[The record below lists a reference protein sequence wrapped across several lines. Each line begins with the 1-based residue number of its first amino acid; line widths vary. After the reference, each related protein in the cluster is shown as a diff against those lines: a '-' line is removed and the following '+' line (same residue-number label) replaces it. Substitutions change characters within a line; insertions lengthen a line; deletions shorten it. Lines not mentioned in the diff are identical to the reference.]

1 MSKTISLKSYAKT
14 LMALTAIAAPIGET
28 IAQTNKVPAEVVA
41 RRLANKKAKQQNPTA
56 AAKKAKAAGVQLY
69 GYVLQSDERDPGLYK
84 FTSNNAASISLVS
97 DNVHCYNAAT
107 YVQGTYLSSWFEEN
121 DTQVKFPIHFY
132 EYDTNT
138 WQMKIDKPSPELAY
152 SAISM
157 DLTFDPETQQVYGLF
172 SDDDYSGTYKT
183 LGKLVTTYWGE
194 NDYTSNSE
202 TIGEL
207 PESMVAITSNKS
219 GDLYTIGRSGK
230 LYAVN
235 KYSGAATVVGDTGYK
250 PFKLFQ
256 SATCDY
262 STGKI
267 YWAMLDKDDWATRI
281 IEIDPATGKG
291 TEVCNFIDNNAYDQI
306 TGLYIKQ
313 DLTLKAVPQTVSNLS
328 VDLTGL
334 TSGTVKFTMPTKDV
348 KDQALSGSLKYTVR
362 LNGVVAKTGTA
373 AAGAA
378 VTTDFTTTI
387 SGMTSVSV
395 TAEIAASSTT
405 PAAVSAPISQSV
417 RLGYDQP
424 KKPTALK
431 ASAKGQNVTLTWKAP
446 TAGVNG
452 GFFDADKLTYTVVRV
467 NSNDA
472 TDVTTLAKSLT
483 ETTYTDKIASP
494 DLTTYYY
501 KVAANNGD
509 MQSEFAESTD
519 VTIGVSVK
527 LPYENSIHSE
537 ELFDQLT
544 VIDANNDKSTWTFDS
559 GYEAATYKYNAENA
573 GDDWL
578 VSPAV
583 NMKKNAAYKFSFDA
597 INTYPVERVAA
608 AVGLAPTAEALTE
621 EIIAPTDIT
630 VDPRRHTLTGTY
642 RAKED
647 GLHYFGIHCVSEAN
661 QSTLYVDNMK
671 ITEVPTTAPE
681 VPANFKVVPGD
692 KGASYANISV
702 QAPTTTITGAA
713 LSGNVQLKIFRDGT
727 NITTFTNVAP
737 GAERTFKDEGVE
749 SANHKYSVV
758 AVNAAGE
765 EGLEATLTVYV
776 GIDKPGAVRNLKA
789 VEDLNKEGLIHVTW
803 DAPLGLHGGYIDP
816 AGLTY
821 YISIGSSSEDVSL
834 GNNNY
839 YDEQLNIKSKQE
851 YTGYSVYAVNSSGG
865 GREQWQTVTAIA
877 GPALKAP
884 MIESFKNCTMKSGPW
899 ITNMT
904 NGEIGDAYCYAATES
919 TVTLAQDNDGGLQ
932 TFSATAVGKS
942 VRSESPKVDIK
953 NMKSPVL
960 NFWAYLNGDGDEL
973 NISVQKDYGE
983 FVDVRR
989 ISTAEGTKGWN
1000 RFSID
1005 LTPYKDCKFLRIG
1018 FEGKAVK
1025 NLDNFV
1031 AYDNVAI
1038 VEKAAADLM
1047 AMSIDTEER
1056 VKAGSESVVEFSFR
1070 NNTNTDVKG
1079 TDYDIVLYKN
1089 DKEVNR
1095 IDGVDIPCD
1104 MVKTVIMKDVT
1115 SVLDPEE
1122 STYHA
1127 TVNYAKDELPENNA
1141 SAKNEVKILLPD
1153 YPVPTAL
1160 KATAAGNYVNLA
1172 WTAPDLLNRKPKV
1185 TEESFEDYKTFSID
1199 GVGGWTMYDGDKQ
1212 KTIQITLNT
1221 MFGPLKYDHAG
1232 EPMAFQVFNAEK
1244 AGIPFQTW
1252 EAHTGD
1258 QMLVSFSCASTD
1270 GGATKAQND
1279 DWLISPQLN
1288 GEAQT
1293 ISFFAKAGM
1302 GGAAIPEQFEV
1313 LYSKTSK
1320 AIANFEKLSDTED
1333 VNNVQ
1338 KWEEYQYRLPAGTK
1352 YFAIRCVS
1360 NNKFALLIDDIK
1372 FVEADSKP
1380 EELQLNGYNVYRD
1393 GKKVNKSLIS
1403 GESFTDKSLRE
1414 SAKYGYVVTAVYD
1427 KGESLASNLAEVEV
1441 TVGINDIDATDVN
1454 VNVNV
1459 EYRSIVITGAAGKT
1473 IDVYTTDGALVAQRT
1488 ATDTERISLSRGMY
1502 IVKVAG
1508 VTYKV
1513 LVK

>member
-14 LMALTAIAAPIGET
+14 LMALTVIAAPIGET

-41 RRLANKKAKQQNPTA
+41 RRLANKKAKQQNPTV
-56 AAKKAKAAGVQLY
+56 AAKKAKTAGVQLY
-69 GYVLQSDERDPGLYK
+69 GYVLASDEHDPGLYK
-84 FTSNNAASISLVS
+84 FTSNNASSISLVS

-172 SDDDYSGTYKT
+172 SDDDYSGQYKT

-207 PESMVAITSNKS
+207 PESMVAITCNRN

-235 KYSGAATVVGDTGYK
+235 KYSGAATVVGETGYE

-313 DLTLKAVPQTVSNLS
+313 DLTLKTVPQTVSNLS

-348 KDQALSGSLKYTVR
+348 KDAALSGSLKYTVR

-373 AAGAA
+373 SAGAA
-378 VTTDFTTTI
+378 VTTDFTTKI
-387 SGMTSVSV
+387 SGMTNVSV

-405 PAAVSAPISQSV
+405 PAAVSAPVSQSV

-472 TDVTTLAKSLT
+472 TDVTTLADGLT
-483 ETTYTDKIASP
+483 ENTYTDNIASP

-509 MQSEFAESTD
+509 MQSEFAESAN

-559 GYEAATYKYNAENA
+559 DYEAATYKYNAENA

-597 INTYPVERVAA
+597 VNTYPVERVAA
-608 AVGLAPTAEALTE
+608 SVGLAPTAEALTE

-630 VDPRRHTLTGTY
+630 YDPRRHTLTGTY

-647 GLHYFGIHCVSEAN
+647 GLHYFGIHSVSEAN
-661 QSTLYVDNMK
+661 QSALFVDNMK

-713 LSGNVQLKIFRDGT
+713 LSGNVQLKLFRDGT

-749 SANHKYSVV
+749 SANHKYSAV
-758 AVNAAGE
+758 AVNTAGE

-789 VEDLNKEGLIHVTW
+789 VEDLNKEGLIHGHMGCT
-803 DAPLGLHGGYIDP
+803 
-816 AGLTY
+816 T
-821 YISIGSSSEDVSL
+821 
-834 GNNNY
+834 
-839 YDEQLNIKSKQE
+839 
-851 YTGYSVYAVNSSGG
+851 
-865 GREQWQTVTAIA
+865 RTA
-877 GPALKAP
+877 
-884 MIESFKNCTMKSGPW
+884 
-899 ITNMT
+899 
-904 NGEIGDAYCYAATES
+904 
-919 TVTLAQDNDGGLQ
+919 
-932 TFSATAVGKS
+932 
-942 VRSESPKVDIK
+942 
-953 NMKSPVL
+953 
-960 NFWAYLNGDGDEL
+960 
-973 NISVQKDYGE
+973 
-983 FVDVRR
+983 RR
-989 ISTAEGTKGWN
+989 IY
-1000 RFSID
+1000 R
-1005 LTPYKDCKFLRIG
+1005 
-1018 FEGKAVK
+1018 
-1025 NLDNFV
+1025 
-1031 AYDNVAI
+1031 
-1038 VEKAAADLM
+1038 
-1047 AMSIDTEER
+1047 
-1056 VKAGSESVVEFSFR
+1056 
-1070 NNTNTDVKG
+1070 
-1079 TDYDIVLYKN
+1079 
-1089 DKEVNR
+1089 
-1095 IDGVDIPCD
+1095 PCR
-1104 MVKTVIMKDVT
+1104 
-1115 SVLDPEE
+1115 
-1122 STYHA
+1122 TY
-1127 TVNYAKDELPENNA
+1127 
-1141 SAKNEVKILLPD
+1141 ILH
-1153 YPVPTAL
+1153 
-1160 KATAAGNYVNLA
+1160 
-1172 WTAPDLLNRKPKV
+1172 
-1185 TEESFEDYKTFSID
+1185 I
-1199 GVGGWTMYDGDKQ
+1199 
-1212 KTIQITLNT
+1212 
-1221 MFGPLKYDHAG
+1221 
-1232 EPMAFQVFNAEK
+1232 
-1244 AGIPFQTW
+1244 
-1252 EAHTGD
+1252 
-1258 QMLVSFSCASTD
+1258 
-1270 GGATKAQND
+1270 
-1279 DWLISPQLN
+1279 
-1288 GEAQT
+1288 
-1293 ISFFAKAGM
+1293 
-1302 GGAAIPEQFEV
+1302 
-1313 LYSKTSK
+1313 
-1320 AIANFEKLSDTED
+1320 
-1333 VNNVQ
+1333 
-1338 KWEEYQYRLPAGTK
+1338 YR
-1352 YFAIRCVS
+1352 
-1360 NNKFALLIDDIK
+1360 
-1372 FVEADSKP
+1372 
-1380 EELQLNGYNVYRD
+1380 
-1393 GKKVNKSLIS
+1393 
-1403 GESFTDKSLRE
+1403 
-1414 SAKYGYVVTAVYD
+1414 
-1427 KGESLASNLAEVEV
+1427 
-1441 TVGINDIDATDVN
+1441 
-1454 VNVNV
+1454 
-1459 EYRSIVITGAAGKT
+1459 
-1473 IDVYTTDGALVAQRT
+1473 
-1488 ATDTERISLSRGMY
+1488 
-1502 IVKVAG
+1502 
-1508 VTYKV
+1508 
-1513 LVK
+1513 

>member
-1 MSKTISLKSYAKT
+1 M
-14 LMALTAIAAPIGET
+14 
-28 IAQTNKVPAEVVA
+28 A
-41 RRLANKKAKQQNPTA
+41 RRLANKKAKQQNPTV

-69 GYVLQSDERDPGLYK
+69 GYVLASDEHDPGLYK

-172 SDDDYSGTYKT
+172 SDDDYSGQYKT

-207 PESMVAITSNKS
+207 PESMVAITCNRN

-235 KYSGAATVVGDTGYK
+235 KYSGAAKVLGETGYE

-267 YWAMLDKDDWATRI
+267 YWAMLDKENWATRI

-291 TEVCNFIDNNAYDQI
+291 TEVCNFIDNSAYDQI

-313 DLTLKAVPQTVSNLS
+313 DLTLKTVPQTVSNLS

-348 KDQALSGSLKYTVR
+348 KDAALSGSLNYTVR

-373 AAGAA
+373 SVSAA
-378 VTTDFTTTI
+378 VTTDFTTKI

-405 PAAVSAPISQSV
+405 PAAVSAPVSQSV

-431 ASAKGQNVTLTWKAP
+431 ASAEGQNVTLTWKAP

-472 TDVTTLAKSLT
+472 TDVTTLAEGLT
-483 ETTYTDKIASP
+483 ENTYTDKIASP

-509 MQSEFAESTD
+509 MQSEFAESAN

-527 LPYENSIHSE
+527 LPYENSIHNE

-559 GYEAATYKYNAENA
+559 NYETATYKYNAENA

-597 INTYPVERVAA
+597 VNTYPIERVAA

-621 EIIAPTDIT
+621 EIVAPTDIT
-630 VDPRRHTLTGTY
+630 ADPRRHTLTGTY

-671 ITEVPTTAPE
+671 ITEVPATAPE

-702 QAPTTTITGAA
+702 QAPTTTITGAV
-713 LSGNVQLKIFRDGT
+713 LSDNVQLKLFRDGT

-765 EGLEATLTVYV
+765 EA
-776 GIDKPGAVRNLKA
+776 
-789 VEDLNKEGLIHVTW
+789 W
-803 DAPLGLHGGYIDP
+803 
-816 AGLTY
+816 
-821 YISIGSSSEDVSL
+821 
-834 GNNNY
+834 
-839 YDEQLNIKSKQE
+839 KQH
-851 YTGYSVYAVNSSGG
+851 
-865 GREQWQTVTAIA
+865 
-877 GPALKAP
+877 
-884 MIESFKNCTMKSGPW
+884 
-899 ITNMT
+899 
-904 NGEIGDAYCYAATES
+904 
-919 TVTLAQDNDGGLQ
+919 
-932 TFSATAVGKS
+932 
-942 VRSESPKVDIK
+942 SPS
-953 NMKSPVL
+953 M
-960 NFWAYLNGDGDEL
+960 
-973 NISVQKDYGE
+973 
-983 FVDVRR
+983 
-989 ISTAEGTKGWN
+989 
-1000 RFSID
+1000 
-1005 LTPYKDCKFLRIG
+1005 
-1018 FEGKAVK
+1018 
-1025 NLDNFV
+1025 
-1031 AYDNVAI
+1031 
-1038 VEKAAADLM
+1038 
-1047 AMSIDTEER
+1047 
-1056 VKAGSESVVEFSFR
+1056 
-1070 NNTNTDVKG
+1070 
-1079 TDYDIVLYKN
+1079 
-1089 DKEVNR
+1089 
-1095 IDGVDIPCD
+1095 
-1104 MVKTVIMKDVT
+1104 
-1115 SVLDPEE
+1115 
-1122 STYHA
+1122 
-1127 TVNYAKDELPENNA
+1127 
-1141 SAKNEVKILLPD
+1141 
-1153 YPVPTAL
+1153 
-1160 KATAAGNYVNLA
+1160 
-1172 WTAPDLLNRKPKV
+1172 
-1185 TEESFEDYKTFSID
+1185 
-1199 GVGGWTMYDGDKQ
+1199 
-1212 KTIQITLNT
+1212 
-1221 MFGPLKYDHAG
+1221 
-1232 EPMAFQVFNAEK
+1232 
-1244 AGIPFQTW
+1244 
-1252 EAHTGD
+1252 
-1258 QMLVSFSCASTD
+1258 
-1270 GGATKAQND
+1270 
-1279 DWLISPQLN
+1279 
-1288 GEAQT
+1288 
-1293 ISFFAKAGM
+1293 
-1302 GGAAIPEQFEV
+1302 
-1313 LYSKTSK
+1313 
-1320 AIANFEKLSDTED
+1320 
-1333 VNNVQ
+1333 
-1338 KWEEYQYRLPAGTK
+1338 
-1352 YFAIRCVS
+1352 
-1360 NNKFALLIDDIK
+1360 
-1372 FVEADSKP
+1372 
-1380 EELQLNGYNVYRD
+1380 
-1393 GKKVNKSLIS
+1393 
-1403 GESFTDKSLRE
+1403 
-1414 SAKYGYVVTAVYD
+1414 
-1427 KGESLASNLAEVEV
+1427 
-1441 TVGINDIDATDVN
+1441 
-1454 VNVNV
+1454 
-1459 EYRSIVITGAAGKT
+1459 
-1473 IDVYTTDGALVAQRT
+1473 
-1488 ATDTERISLSRGMY
+1488 
-1502 IVKVAG
+1502 
-1508 VTYKV
+1508 
-1513 LVK
+1513 

>member
-14 LMALTAIAAPIGET
+14 LMALTVIAAPIGET

-41 RRLANKKAKQQNPTA
+41 RRLANKKAKQQNPTV
-56 AAKKAKAAGVQLY
+56 AAKKAKTAGVQLY
-69 GYVLQSDERDPGLYK
+69 GYVLASDEHDPGLYK

-132 EYDTNT
+132 EYDTST

-172 SDDDYSGTYKT
+172 SDDDYSGQYKT

-207 PESMVAITSNKS
+207 PESMVAITCNRN

-235 KYSGAATVVGDTGYK
+235 KYSGAAKVLGETGYE

-267 YWAMLDKDDWATRI
+267 YWAMLDKENWATRI
-281 IEIDPATGKG
+281 IEIDPTTGKG

-313 DLTLKAVPQTVSNLS
+313 DLTLKTVPQTVSNLS

-348 KDQALSGSLKYTVR
+348 KDAVLSGSLNYTVR

-373 AAGAA
+373 SAGAA
-378 VTTDFTTTI
+378 VTTDFTTKI
-387 SGMTSVSV
+387 SGMTNVSV

-405 PAAVSAPISQSV
+405 PAAVSAPVSQSV

-472 TDVTTLAKSLT
+472 TDVTTLKEGLT
-483 ETTYTDKIASP
+483 ENTYTDKIASP

-509 MQSEFAESTD
+509 MQSEFAESAN

-544 VIDANNDKSTWTFDS
+544 VIDANKSTWTFDS
-559 GYEAATYKYNAENA
+559 DYEAATYKYNAENA

-597 INTYPVERVAA
+597 VNTYPVERVAA

-630 VDPRRHTLTGTY
+630 YDPRRHTLTGTY

-647 GLHYFGIHCVSEAN
+647 GLHYFGIHSVSEAN
-661 QSTLYVDNMK
+661 QSALFVDNMK

-713 LSGNVQLKIFRDGT
+713 LSGNVQLKLFRDGT

-737 GAERTFKDEGVE
+737 GEERTFKDEGVE

-953 NMKSPVL
+953 NMKAPVL

-1047 AMSIDTEER
+1047 AMSIETEER

-1127 TVNYAKDELPENNA
+1127 TVDYAKDELPENNA

-1160 KATAAGNYVNLA
+1160 KATAAGNHVNLA

-1185 TEESFEDYKTFSID
+1185 TEESFEDYETFSID

-1270 GGATKAQND
+1270 GGATKEQND

-1338 KWEEYQYRLPAGTK
+1338 GWEEYEYRLPAGTK

-1441 TVGINDIDATDVN
+1441 TVGINDINATDM
-1454 VNVNV
+1454 NVNV

-1488 ATDTERISLSRGMY
+1488 ATDTERICLSRGMY

>member
-14 LMALTAIAAPIGET
+14 LMALTVIAAPIGET

-56 AAKKAKAAGVQLY
+56 AAKKAKAASVQLY
-69 GYVLQSDERDPGLYK
+69 GYVLQSEEHDSGLYK

-172 SDDDYSGTYKT
+172 SDDDYSGQYKT

-207 PESMVAITSNKS
+207 PESMVAITCNRN

-281 IEIDPATGKG
+281 IEIDPANGKG
-291 TEVCNFIDNNAYDQI
+291 TEVCNFIDNYAYDQI

-313 DLTLKAVPQTVSNLS
+313 DLTLKTVPQTVSNLS

-348 KDQALSGSLKYTVR
+348 KDAALSGSLKYTVR

-373 AAGAA
+373 SAGAA

-405 PAAVSAPISQSV
+405 PAAVSAPVSQSV

-472 TDVTTLAKSLT
+472 TDVTTLAEGLT
-483 ETTYTDKIASP
+483 ENTYTDNIASP

-509 MQSEFAESTD
+509 MQSEFAESAN

-559 GYEAATYKYNAENA
+559 DYEAATYKYNAENA

-597 INTYPVERVAA
+597 VNTYPVERVAA

-630 VDPRRHTLTGTY
+630 YDPRRHTLTGTY
-642 RAKED
+642 RAKEN
-647 GLHYFGIHCVSEAN
+647 GLHYFGIHSVSDAN
-661 QSTLYVDNMK
+661 QSAFFVDNMK

-713 LSGNVQLKIFRDGT
+713 LSGNVQLKLFRDGT

-789 VEDLNKEGLIHVTW
+789 VEDLDKEGLIHVTW

-839 YDEQLNIKSKQE
+839 YDEQLNIKSKH
-851 YTGYSVYAVNSSGG
+851 
-865 GREQWQTVTAIA
+865 
-877 GPALKAP
+877 
-884 MIESFKNCTMKSGPW
+884 GPW

-1047 AMSIDTEER
+1047 AMSIETEER

-1244 AGIPFQTW
+1244 AGIPFKTW

-1352 YFAIRCVS
+1352 YFAIHCVS

-1441 TVGINDIDATDVN
+1441 TVGINDIDATDM
-1454 VNVNV
+1454 NVNV

>member
-14 LMALTAIAAPIGET
+14 LMALTVIAAPIGET

-56 AAKKAKAAGVQLY
+56 AAKKAKTAGVQLY
-69 GYVLQSDERDPGLYK
+69 GYVLASEEHDSGLYK

-219 GDLYTIGRSGK
+219 GELYTIGRSGK

-235 KYSGAATVVGDTGYK
+235 KYSGAATVIGDTGYK

-267 YWAMLDKDDWATRI
+267 YWAMLDKDYWATRI
-281 IEIDPATGKG
+281 IEIDPTTGKG
-291 TEVCNFIDNNAYDQI
+291 TEVCNFIDNYANDQI

-313 DLTLKAVPQTVSNLS
+313 DLTLKTVPQTVSNLS

-348 KDQALSGSLKYTVR
+348 KDAVLSGSLNYTVR

-373 AAGAA
+373 SAGAA

-387 SGMTSVSV
+387 SGMTNVSV

-405 PAAVSAPISQSV
+405 PAAVSAPVSQSV

-467 NSNDA
+467 NNNDA
-472 TDVTTLAKSLT
+472 TDVTTLADGLT
-483 ETTYTDKIASP
+483 ENTYTDNIASP

-509 MQSEFAESTD
+509 MQSEFAESAN

-559 GYEAATYKYNAENA
+559 DYEAATYKYNAENA

-597 INTYPVERVAA
+597 VNTYPVERVAA
-608 AVGLAPTAEALTE
+608 SVGLAPTAEALTE

-630 VDPRRHTLTGTY
+630 ADPRRHTLTGTY

-671 ITEVPTTAPE
+671 ITEVPATAPE

-702 QAPTTTITGAA
+702 QAPTTTITGAV
-713 LSGNVQLKIFRDGT
+713 LSDNVQLKLFRDGT

-834 GNNNY
+834 GNKNY

-983 FVDVRR
+983 FVDVRH

-1047 AMSIDTEER
+1047 AMSIETEER

-1070 NNTNTDVKG
+1070 NNTKTDVKG

-1127 TVNYAKDELPENNA
+1127 TVNYAKDELPENNV

-1221 MFGPLKYDHAG
+1221 MFGPLKYDH
-1232 EPMAFQVFNAEK
+1232 

-1441 TVGINDIDATDVN
+1441 TVGINDINATDM
-1454 VNVNV
+1454 NVNV

>member
-14 LMALTAIAAPIGET
+14 LMALTVIAAPIGET

-41 RRLANKKAKQQNPTA
+41 RRLANKKAKQQNPTT

-69 GYVLQSDERDPGLYK
+69 GYVLASDEHDPGLYK

-132 EYDTNT
+132 EYDTST

-172 SDDDYSGTYKT
+172 SDDDYSGQYKT

-207 PESMVAITSNKS
+207 PESMVAITCNRN

-235 KYSGAATVVGDTGYK
+235 KYSGAAKVLGETGYE

-267 YWAMLDKDDWATRI
+267 YWAMLDKDYWATRI
-281 IEIDPATGKG
+281 IEIDPTTGKG
-291 TEVCNFIDNNAYDQI
+291 TEVCNFIDNYANDQI

-313 DLTLKAVPQTVSNLS
+313 DLTLKTVPQTVSNLS

-348 KDQALSGSLKYTVR
+348 KDAALSGSLNYTVR

-373 AAGAA
+373 SAGAA
-378 VTTDFTTTI
+378 VTTDFTTKI
-387 SGMTSVSV
+387 SGMTNVSV

-405 PAAVSAPISQSV
+405 PAAVSAPVSQSV

-467 NSNDA
+467 NNNDA
-472 TDVTTLAKSLT
+472 TDVTTLAEGLT
-483 ETTYTDKIASP
+483 ENTYTDNIASP

-509 MQSEFAESTD
+509 MQSEFAESAD

-559 GYEAATYKYNAENA
+559 DYEAATYKYNAENA

-597 INTYPVERVAA
+597 VNTYPVERVAA

-630 VDPRRHTLTGTY
+630 YDPRRHTLTGTY

-647 GLHYFGIHCVSEAN
+647 GLHYFGIHSVSEAN
-661 QSTLYVDNMK
+661 QSALFVDNMK

-681 VPANFKVVPGD
+681 VPANFKVTPGA

-713 LSGNVQLKIFRDGT
+713 LSDNVQLKLFRDGT

-749 SANHKYSVV
+749 SVV

-821 YISIGSSSEDVSL
+821 YISIGSSFEDVSL

-1047 AMSIDTEER
+1047 AMNIETEER

-1244 AGIPFQTW
+1244 AGIPFKTW

-1454 VNVNV
+1454 VNV

-1513 LVK
+1513 FVK

>member
-14 LMALTAIAAPIGET
+14 LMALTVIAAPIGET

-56 AAKKAKAAGVQLY
+56 AAKKAKTAGVQLY
-69 GYVLQSDERDPGLYK
+69 GYVLASDEHDPGLYK
-84 FTSNNAASISLVS
+84 FTSNNAASISLVNS
-97 DNVHCYNAAT
+97 NVQCYNAAT

-172 SDDDYSGTYKT
+172 SDDDYSGQYKT

-207 PESMVAITSNKS
+207 PESMVAITCNRN

-235 KYSGAATVVGDTGYK
+235 KYSGTAKVLGETGYE

-267 YWAMLDKDDWATRI
+267 YWAMLDKDYWATRI
-281 IEIDPATGKG
+281 IEIDPTTGKG
-291 TEVCNFIDNNAYDQI
+291 TEVCNFIDNYANDQI

-313 DLTLKAVPQTVSNLS
+313 DLTLKTVPQTVSNLS

-348 KDQALSGSLKYTVR
+348 KDAALNGSLNYTVR

-378 VTTDFTTTI
+378 VTTDFTTKI
-387 SGMTSVSV
+387 SGMTNVSV
-395 TAEIAASSTT
+395 TAEIAAASSTT
-405 PAAVSAPISQSV
+405 PAAVSAPVSQSV

-472 TDVTTLAKSLT
+472 TDVTTLADGLT
-483 ETTYTDKIASP
+483 ENTYTDKIASP

-509 MQSEFAESTD
+509 MQSEFAESAN

-544 VIDANNDKSTWTFDS
+544 VIDANNDNSTWTFDS

-608 AVGLAPTAEALTE
+608 SVGLDPTAEALTE

-671 ITEVPTTAPE
+671 ITEVPATAPE
-681 VPANFKVVPGD
+681 VPANLKVVPGD

-713 LSGNVQLKIFRDGT
+713 LSGNVQLKLFRDGT

-765 EGLEATLTVYV
+765 EGLEATHTVYV

-821 YISIGSSSEDVSL
+821 YISIGSSFEDVSL
-834 GNNNY
+834 GNKNY

-932 TFSATAVGKS
+932 TFSATAFGKS

-1047 AMSIDTEER
+1047 AMNIETEER

-1127 TVNYAKDELPENNA
+1127 TVDYAKDELPENNV

-1160 KATAAGNYVNLA
+1160 KATAAGNHVNLA

-1244 AGIPFQTW
+1244 AGIPFKTW

-1454 VNVNV
+1454 VNV

-1488 ATDTERISLSRGMY
+1488 ATDTERICLSRGMY

>member
-14 LMALTAIAAPIGET
+14 LMALTVIAAPIGET

-152 SAISM
+152 TAISM

-172 SDDDYSGTYKT
+172 SDDDYTGTYKT

-207 PESMVAITSNKS
+207 PESMVAITSNRN

-235 KYSGAATVVGDTGYK
+235 KYSGTATVVGDTGYK

-281 IEIDPATGKG
+281 IEIDPTTGKG
-291 TEVCNFIDNNAYDQI
+291 TEVCNFIDNYAYDQI

-405 PAAVSAPISQSV
+405 PAAVSAPVSQSV

-472 TDVTTLAKSLT
+472 TDVTTLAEGLT
-483 ETTYTDKIASP
+483 ENTNTDKIASP

-509 MQSEFAESTD
+509 MQSEFAESAD

-608 AVGLAPTAEALTE
+608 SVGLAPTAEALTE

-671 ITEVPTTAPE
+671 ITEVPATAPE

-713 LSGNVQLKIFRDGT
+713 LSGNVQLKLFRDGT

-758 AVNAAGE
+758 AMNAAGE

-816 AGLTY
+816 AGLHTTY
-821 YISIGSSSEDVSL
+821 L
-834 GNNNY
+834 
-839 YDEQLNIKSKQE
+839 
-851 YTGYSVYAVNSSGG
+851 
-865 GREQWQTVTAIA
+865 
-877 GPALKAP
+877 
-884 MIESFKNCTMKSGPW
+884 
-899 ITNMT
+899 
-904 NGEIGDAYCYAATES
+904 
-919 TVTLAQDNDGGLQ
+919 
-932 TFSATAVGKS
+932 
-942 VRSESPKVDIK
+942 
-953 NMKSPVL
+953 
-960 NFWAYLNGDGDEL
+960 
-973 NISVQKDYGE
+973 
-983 FVDVRR
+983 
-989 ISTAEGTKGWN
+989 
-1000 RFSID
+1000 
-1005 LTPYKDCKFLRIG
+1005 
-1018 FEGKAVK
+1018 
-1025 NLDNFV
+1025 
-1031 AYDNVAI
+1031 
-1038 VEKAAADLM
+1038 
-1047 AMSIDTEER
+1047 
-1056 VKAGSESVVEFSFR
+1056 
-1070 NNTNTDVKG
+1070 
-1079 TDYDIVLYKN
+1079 
-1089 DKEVNR
+1089 
-1095 IDGVDIPCD
+1095 
-1104 MVKTVIMKDVT
+1104 
-1115 SVLDPEE
+1115 
-1122 STYHA
+1122 
-1127 TVNYAKDELPENNA
+1127 
-1141 SAKNEVKILLPD
+1141 
-1153 YPVPTAL
+1153 
-1160 KATAAGNYVNLA
+1160 
-1172 WTAPDLLNRKPKV
+1172 
-1185 TEESFEDYKTFSID
+1185 
-1199 GVGGWTMYDGDKQ
+1199 
-1212 KTIQITLNT
+1212 
-1221 MFGPLKYDHAG
+1221 
-1232 EPMAFQVFNAEK
+1232 
-1244 AGIPFQTW
+1244 
-1252 EAHTGD
+1252 
-1258 QMLVSFSCASTD
+1258 
-1270 GGATKAQND
+1270 
-1279 DWLISPQLN
+1279 
-1288 GEAQT
+1288 
-1293 ISFFAKAGM
+1293 
-1302 GGAAIPEQFEV
+1302 
-1313 LYSKTSK
+1313 
-1320 AIANFEKLSDTED
+1320 
-1333 VNNVQ
+1333 
-1338 KWEEYQYRLPAGTK
+1338 
-1352 YFAIRCVS
+1352 
-1360 NNKFALLIDDIK
+1360 
-1372 FVEADSKP
+1372 
-1380 EELQLNGYNVYRD
+1380 
-1393 GKKVNKSLIS
+1393 
-1403 GESFTDKSLRE
+1403 
-1414 SAKYGYVVTAVYD
+1414 
-1427 KGESLASNLAEVEV
+1427 
-1441 TVGINDIDATDVN
+1441 
-1454 VNVNV
+1454 
-1459 EYRSIVITGAAGKT
+1459 
-1473 IDVYTTDGALVAQRT
+1473 
-1488 ATDTERISLSRGMY
+1488 
-1502 IVKVAG
+1502 
-1508 VTYKV
+1508 
-1513 LVK
+1513 